1 MARLGVS
8 RNDSP
13 FVFCSVCPMFLDVF
27 LLVCKCA
34 SGRLCHL
41 EKIAF
46 WAIIEGPFAGY
57 AFRGVNGCCT
67 GFSFWGKKIAQGGWL
82 ILRHPNRDSC
92 PEPLFFDLTNQV
104 FYLSAIMQVDISW
117 KQCANV

>member
-1 MARLGVS
+1 MAGLGVS

-13 FVFCSVCPMFLDVF
+13 FVFVQCAQCSWTCSV
-27 LLVCKCA
+27 LVCKCA

-57 AFRGVNGCCT
+57 AFRGVNGCCM
-67 GFSFWGKKIAQGGWL
+67 GFGFWGKKIAH
-82 ILRHPNRDSC
+82 RRMVDSQK
-92 PEPLFFDLTNQV
+92 P
-104 FYLSAIMQVDISW
+104 
-117 KQCANV
+117 KQR